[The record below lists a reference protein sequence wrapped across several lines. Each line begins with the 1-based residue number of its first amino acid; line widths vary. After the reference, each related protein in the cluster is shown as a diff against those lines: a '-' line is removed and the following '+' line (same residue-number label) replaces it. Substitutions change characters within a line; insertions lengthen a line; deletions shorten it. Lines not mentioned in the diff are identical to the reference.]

1 MSRLVLVR
9 HGESLWNAERRVQ
22 GQSGS
27 GLSERGVA
35 QAQRTAELL
44 AETYPE
50 AVVAASDLQRTRE
63 TVAPLARLVA
73 VEVRFHAGLRERHF
87 GSWTGLLADEIV
99 ERDTERWNR
108 WVAGHDVVGEVG
120 GEDTPTFSRRV
131 VGALRDLLPGID
143 DRPLICVTHGGP
155 IWHGTHALLGTDR
168 RLLAGVANCSVT
180 ELDLDP
186 GSDGGGRLVTW
197 NQVAH
202 LPVALR
208 SVPRV
213 GRVRTPELQ
222 EEDAAPADD

>member
-1 MSRLVLVR
+1 MKRLVLVR
-9 HGESLWNAERRVQ
+9 HGESEWNVERRIQ

-35 QAQRTAELL
+35 QAHRTAVLL

-99 ERDTERWNR
+99 DRDPERWDR
-108 WVAGHDVVGEVG
+108 WMAGQDVVGEVG
-120 GEDTPTFSRRV
+120 GEDTPTLSRRV
-131 VGALRDLLPGID
+131 VAALSDLVAGAD

-155 IWHGTHALLGTDR
+155 IWHGTHALLGADR
-168 RLLAGVANCSVT
+168 RMLAGVANCSVT
-180 ELDLDP
+180 ELDVDP
-186 GSDGGGRLVTW
+186 GSDGHGRLVSW

-208 SVPRV
+208 GIPQV
-213 GRVRTPELQ
+213 GRVRTPDLQ
-222 EEDAAPADD
+222 EEDAAPAGG